1 MQTQNINL
9 LIITNLFIKSSSINI
24 CNNFIFDILP
34 QMFSFVTFEKKNYR
48 QIGQIFPLMCEA
60 DKVWITE
67 LTLIHKNIKV
77 SS

>member
-34 QMFSFVTFEKKNYR
+34 QMFSFATFEKKF
-48 QIGQIFPLMCEA
+48 IGKL
-60 DKVWITE
+60 DKFS
-67 LTLIHKNIKV
+67 L
-77 SS
+77 